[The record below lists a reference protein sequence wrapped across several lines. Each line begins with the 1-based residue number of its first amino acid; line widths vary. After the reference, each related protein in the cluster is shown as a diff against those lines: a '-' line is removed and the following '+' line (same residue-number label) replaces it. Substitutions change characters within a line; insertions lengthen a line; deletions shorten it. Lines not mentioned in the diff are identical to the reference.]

1 MVPSYAIQFP
11 FEIPGDGLGL
21 LVPWAPYFFKTWKA
35 KGTSIEAGDKPAELD
50 FRLRDVARATSAA
63 PTYFPPALIQNRVGQ
78 SFGMIDG
85 GVFPNNPAMCTLVS
99 AYKLFPQANGFMLV
113 SLGTRSLQRPIPYD
127 EAKNWGLVD
136 WARPTLNILFDGN
149 ADTASYEV
157 GQILGPMR
165 CPACCH
171 QLRLTGVESYLSMSP
186 CCHRR

>member
-1 MVPSYAIQFP
+1 MVPSYAIQLP

-113 SLGTRSLQRPIPYD
+113 SLGTARSKDQFRMPRRKIG
-127 EAKNWGLVD
+127 ASSIGH
-136 WARPTLNILFDGN
+136 ARPSISYS
-149 ADTASYEV
+149 TATPTRPPTKLVKFSAQCDV
-157 GQILGPMR
+157 P
-165 CPACCH
+165 PVV
-171 QLRLTGVESYLSMSP
+171 TNSD
-186 CCHRR
+186 